1 MLGPPPPVRFC
12 SLFNDPPSPPQRTYY
27 LNDPQEHTCVY
38 IQYQNDQGFF
48 TLQYELFTSC
58 NVSNNPSLVSAR
70 TGGRGVL
77 KQMWTGLDMGRRGGA
92 KNSQICGTDAESCQ
106 HFFQLFPTSQ
116 NKFFSLAMFPWM
128 LILTHSFLMQPP
140 TSLSVPSDLKNHFFK
155 RSIFF
160 ITKVSVFFYQIF
172 LFITFPITLIF
183 SKILQLY
190 LSILS

>member
-1 MLGPPPPVRFC
+1 MCTSSIRMIRVFLPFSMNCSQVAMFQIIPVLC
-12 SLFNDPPSPPQRTYY
+12 P
-27 LNDPQEHTCVY
+27 HG
-38 IQYQNDQGFF
+38 QGD
-48 TLQYELFTSC
+48 
-58 NVSNNPSLVSAR
+58 
-70 TGGRGVL
+70 GGWSSKCG
-77 KQMWTGLDMGRRGGA
+77 QAWTWGGGGGA

-106 HFFQLFPTSQ
+106 HFFQLPPTSQ
-116 NKFFSLAMFPWM
+116 SKFFSLPMFPWM

>member
-1 MLGPPPPVRFC
+1 M
-12 SLFNDPPSPPQRTYY
+12 
-27 LNDPQEHTCVY
+27 Y

-106 HFFQLFPTSQ
+106 HFFQLSPTSQ

-140 TSLSVPSDLKNHFFK
+140 TSLSVPSDLKN

-160 ITKVSVFFYQIF
+160 ITKVSVFFNQIF

>member
-1 MLGPPPPVRFC
+1 M
-12 SLFNDPPSPPQRTYY
+12 
-27 LNDPQEHTCVY
+27 Y

-70 TGGRGVL
+70 TGGRGVV
-77 KQMWTGLDMGRRGGA
+77 KQMWTGLDMGRRGGGGA

-106 HFFQLFPTSQ
+106 HFFQLPPTSQ

-155 RSIFF
+155 RSVFF